1 MSDEKNDLPEET
13 TGKES
18 GKKVDRR
25 DFLQVLATV
34 PVLGLFGYALQKEI
48 RYNKAQKAARSAAKV
63 LPSDLS
69 DLNVALI
76 GAGAQGK

>member
-13 TGKES
+13 AGKES

-25 DFLQVLATV
+25 DFLQVLAAV

-48 RYNKAQKAARSAAKV
+48 RYKKAQRLQSQESKFPPQTS
-63 LPSDLS
+63 P
-69 DLNVALI
+69 I
-76 GAGAQGK
+76 